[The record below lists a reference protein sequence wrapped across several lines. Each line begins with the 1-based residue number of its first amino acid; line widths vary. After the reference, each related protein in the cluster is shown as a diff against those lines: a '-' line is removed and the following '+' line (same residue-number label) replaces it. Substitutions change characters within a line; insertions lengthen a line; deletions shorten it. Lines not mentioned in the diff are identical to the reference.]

1 MTTEVDVTPEPSPVD
16 APPAQPARQPR
27 RFGLVAVL
35 VPWVLVVVLAA
46 VSAVALLQWQGARS
60 EAAAR
65 DQARNAAIEV
75 ARLLTEWDA
84 SDGLEDTRS
93 DLQAVAGG
101 DFAAQ
106 IDELFGAEAV
116 RQLVDAKVVSE
127 GEIGD
132 VFVQRIEGDVA
143 EVFVVVT
150 QTTSTQTVDLPT
162 SVIQRAAITLE
173 RESGRWIAVSV
184 ELTSDETLTTPS

>member
-1 MTTEVDVTPEPSPVD
+1 MNTEVDVTSDTTPVEAPAEPP
-16 APPAQPARQPR
+16 RQPR

-35 VPWVLVVVLAA
+35 VPWVLVVVLGAIT
-46 VSAVALLQWQGARS
+46 AVALLQWQGSRADD
-60 EAAAR
+60 AAR
-65 DQARNAAIEV
+65 DQARLAAVEV

-84 SDGLEDTRS
+84 SDGLEDTRT

-101 DFAAQ
+101 EFAEQ
-106 IDELFGAEAV
+106 IDELFGAEEV
-116 RQLVDAKVVSE
+116 RQLVDAKVTST

-132 VFVQRIEGDVA
+132 VFVQSLEGDVA

-150 QTTSTQTVDLPT
+150 QTTSTETVDVPT
-162 SVIQRAAITLE
+162 SVVQRAAMTLE
-173 RESGRWIAVSV
+173 RQDGRWIAVNV

>member
-1 MTTEVDVTPEPSPVD
+1 MNTEVDVTPDPSPVD
-16 APPAQPARQPR
+16 APPAPRQPR

-35 VPWVLVVVLAA
+35 VPWVLVVVLGA
-46 VSAVALLQWQGARS
+46 VTAVALLQWQSTRAA
-60 EAAAR
+60 EAAR
-65 DQARNAAIEV
+65 DQARLAAIEV

-84 SDGLEDTRS
+84 SDGLEDTRG

-101 DFAAQ
+101 DFADQ
-106 IDELFGAEAV
+106 IDELFGADEV

-132 VFVQRIEGDVA
+132 VFVQSLDGDLA

-150 QTTSTQTVDLPT
+150 QTTSTQTVDVPT
-162 SVIQRAAITLE
+162 SVVQRAAITLE
-173 RESGRWIAVSV
+173 RQNGTWVAVSV